1 MKKILTLLL
10 IISIH
15 IMNYSQELRAVY
27 VLSEGGFSTGTSM
40 LSKINIEED
49 YFIQSIFNPGKIG
62 LFPDGLIHS
71 NNKLYLTEQGN
82 FGGPGKIY
90 ELETDGTIIN
100 SIEVGTNPYSLA
112 ISNNKIYITSGPAS
126 TVSVINQ
133 SDFSYIKTINVGAYP
148 QEIVSHNG
156 KVYVANNSLY
166 GGATDSTVSVIDAA
180 TDEVIGTIHGRRDPV
195 SFSTIS
201 LAISNDNHLLF
212 ACPGSEAKA
221 IIYKVELDGFTKIDS
236 FAIPVYGLDR
246 DICVDKNSNNLFFKS
261 STNEIVQLDLVTKD
275 VNLVVSDQNLLSI
288 NGYAYEHMSGRH
300 YIADAKDFTSN
311 GSLNIYDNDGNFL
324 NAYETSISPRRILM
338 KYDVGAVSVESEFI
352 TSDFILEQNYP
363 NPFNPTTIIRY
374 TIPNQDADAK
384 IGNSGRIQNVKLGVY
399 DALGNLVQTLEN
411 GRKEAG
417 VYEILFEA
425 SDLASGIYYYRFQ
438 TGNFIETRKM
448 ILLK

>member
-62 LFPDGLIHS
+62 LFPDGLIQS
-71 NNKLYLTEQGN
+71 NDKLYLTEQGN